1 MTLRWPR
8 PTVRLRL
15 TLTYTALFVATGAA
29 LLAVNY
35 LLVQHREGG
44 VRTATEIICR
54 GSVKSGT
61 SIRVGGTAPTSVPH
75 SLNPADCPGVVGA
88 VYYHT
93 SVTGSS
99 SGSGAVVSPV
109 LPIQIPG
116 PTATEISQLT
126 ATVAASQAHAP
137 RQSPA
142 RVVIRAGASRGRG
155 GRHLV
160 VDGGPGAPAGAPHHR
175 RSPAALGGDPVQPD
189 QPARAPTTSSK
200 SSPTHST
207 PCWAA
212 STGLFEA
219 SSGSWP
225 MRRTSYGPPW
235 RPRGYS

>member
-99 SGSGAVVSPV
+99 V
-109 LPIQIPG
+109 
-116 PTATEISQLT
+116 
-126 ATVAASQAHAP
+126 
-137 RQSPA
+137 
-142 RVVIRAGASRGRG
+142 RVRGRG
-155 GRHLV
+155 VAGPP
-160 VDGGPGAPAGAPHHR
+160 DSNPGADGNR
-175 RSPAALGGDPVQPD
+175 DRS
-189 QPARAPTTSSK
+189 
-200 SSPTHST
+200 
-207 PCWAA
+207 
-212 STGLFEA
+212 
-219 SSGSWP
+219 
-225 MRRTSYGPPW
+225 
-235 RPRGYS
+235 